1 MSNSV
6 NKLINDAK
14 SYFNKGDY
22 KNALITCDAILK
34 IDTNHIDAL
43 NMTAIILMQSKKFEV
58 AIIILNKLISLS
70 KKNSIYYYNRAL
82 AYRGLNNLEKSQENY
97 ELSIKQDP
105 NSIPSI
111 INLGNLFQEQERH
124 EEAIIQYKKAIM
136 INPNDEKIYNNLG
149 LSYFKMHLYENSL
162 EEYKKAIIINPRYE
176 EAIFGLGNSYDMIG
190 NPGEAMKELNRVIAI
205 NPNHARAF
213 FNLAQIQLSLGN
225 FMDGWKNY
233 GWRFKEEITRESVL
247 ADVNI
252 PLWDQSKKIL
262 NILVIAEQGIGDQ
275 ILFYSLLNEL
285 LDFNFNVTVII
296 EHKLLSLFQRS
307 MPKIQFIERGIKID
321 EAEFDAYI
329 PMCDLGKMFRKELSD
344 FEKVKD
350 HYLYANEQKINA
362 IKTKMSKNKLK
373 CGISWKSN
381 NAIMGKGKSFEL
393 EFLEPLLKNQNIQFI
408 NLQYGD
414 VNHDLSH
421 IKNKYQTDILDT
433 SDIDN
438 YEDMEGLAAL
448 IDSCDII
455 VTSSNSNAHLAGA
468 LGKETYLILPKA
480 SSLIW
485 YWEHKMDKISQW
497 YKSINIFNQA
507 MTNQWADPISKITKT
522 IEKKYL

>member
-14 SYFNKGDY
+14 SYFHKGDY

-34 IDTNHIDAL
+34 MDNNHIDAL
-43 NMTAIILMQSKKFEV
+43 NMTAIILIQSKKFEI
-58 AIIILNKLISLS
+58 AIIILDKLISLS

-162 EEYKKAIIINPRYE
+162 EEYRKAIIINPRYE

-307 MPKIQFIERGIKID
+307 MPKILFIERGIKID

-468 LGKETYLILPKA
+468 LGKETYLILPKV

-485 YWEHKMDKISQW
+485 YWEHKMNKISQW
-497 YKSINIFNQA
+497 YKSINIFNQT
-507 MTNQWADPISKITKT
+507 MTNQWEDPISKITKI
-522 IEKKYL
+522 IEKKYP

>member
-82 AYRGLNNLEKSQENY
+82 AYRGLNNLEQSQENY

-149 LSYFKMHLYENSL
+149 LSYFGMNLYENAL
-162 EEYKKAIIINPRYE
+162 EEYKKAINLNPKYE
-176 EAIFGLGNSYDMIG
+176 EAIFGLGNSYDKIG
-190 NPGEAMKELNRVIAI
+190 KPDEAIKELSKVITM

-213 FNLAQIQLSLGN
+213 INLAFIQLALGN

-233 GWRFKEEITRESVL
+233 GWRFKEEINRESVL
-247 ADVNI
+247 ANLNI
-252 PLWDQSKKIL
+252 PLWDQSKKIQ
-262 NILVIAEQGIGDQ
+262 NILVIAEQGVGDQ

-285 LDFNFNVTVII
+285 LDFNLSVTVMI
-296 EHKLLSLFQRS
+296 EYKLLSLFQRS

-344 FEKVKD
+344 FEKVRS
-350 HYLYANEQKINA
+350 HYLTADYKKIKK
-362 IKTKMSKNKLK
+362 IKFKMSKNKLK

-480 SSLIW
+480 NSLIW

>member
-14 SYFNKGDY
+14 SYFHKGDY
-22 KNALITCDAILK
+22 KNALITCDTILK
-34 IDTNHIDAL
+34 MDTNHIDAL
-43 NMTAIILMQSKKFEV
+43 NMTAIILIQSKKFEV
-58 AIIILNKLISLS
+58 AIIILDKLISLS

-97 ELSIKQDP
+97 QLSIKQDP

-149 LSYFKMHLYENSL
+149 LSYFGMNLYENAL
-162 EEYKKAIIINPRYE
+162 EEYRKAINLNPKYE

-213 FNLAQIQLSLGN
+213 FNLAMIQLALGN

-233 GWRFKEEITRESVL
+233 GWRFKEEINRESVL
-247 ADVNI
+247 ANLNI
-252 PLWDQSKKIL
+252 PLWDQSKKIQ
-262 NILVIAEQGIGDQ
+262 NILVIAEQGVGDQ

-285 LDFNFNVTVII
+285 LDFNLSVTVMI
-296 EHKLLSLFQRS
+296 EYKLLSLFQRS

-362 IKTKMSKNKLK
+362 IKIKMSKNKLK

-438 YEDMEGLAAL
+438 YEDIEGLAAL

-497 YKSINIFNQA
+497 YKSINIFNQTI
-507 MTNQWADPISKITKT
+507 TNQWEDPISKITKI

>member
-82 AYRGLNNLEKSQENY
+82 AYRGLNNLEQSQENY

-111 INLGNLFQEQERH
+111 INLGNLFQEQGMH

-149 LSYFKMHLYENSL
+149 LSYFGMNLYENAL
-162 EEYKKAIIINPRYE
+162 EEYKKAINLNPKYE
-176 EAIFGLGNSYDMIG
+176 EAIFGLGNSYDKIG
-190 NPGEAMKELNRVIAI
+190 KPDEAIKELSKVITM

-213 FNLAQIQLSLGN
+213 INLAFIQLALGN

-233 GWRFKEEITRESVL
+233 GWRFKEEINRESVL
-247 ADVNI
+247 ANLNI
-252 PLWDQSKKIL
+252 PLWDQSKKIQ
-262 NILVIAEQGIGDQ
+262 NILVIAEQGVGDQ

-285 LDFNFNVTVII
+285 LDFNLSVTVMI
-296 EHKLLSLFQRS
+296 EYKLLSLFQRS

-344 FEKVKD
+344 FEKVRS
-350 HYLYANEQKINA
+350 HYLTADYKKIKK
-362 IKTKMSKNKLK
+362 IKFKMSKNKLK

-507 MTNQWADPISKITKT
+507 MTNQWEDPISKITKT

>member
-82 AYRGLNNLEKSQENY
+82 AYRGLNNLEQSQENY

-111 INLGNLFQEQERH
+111 INLGNLFQEQGRH

-149 LSYFKMHLYENSL
+149 LSFFKMHLYENSL
-162 EEYKKAIIINPRYE
+162 EEYKKAITINPRYE

-213 FNLAQIQLSLGN
+213 VNLAQIQLALGN

-233 GWRFKEEITRESVL
+233 GWRFKEEINRESVL
-247 ADVNI
+247 ANLNI
-252 PLWDQSKKIL
+252 PLWDQSKKIQ
-262 NILVIAEQGIGDQ
+262 NILVIAEQGVGDQ

-362 IKTKMSKNKLK
+362 IKIKMSKNKLK

-480 SSLIW
+480 NSLIW

>member
-14 SYFNKGDY
+14 SYFHKGDY

-34 IDTNHIDAL
+34 MDNNHTDAL
-43 NMTAIILMQSKKFEV
+43 NMTAIILIQSKKFEI
-58 AIIILNKLISLS
+58 AIIILDKLISLS

-82 AYRGLNNLEKSQENY
+82 AYRGLNNLEQSQENY
-97 ELSIKQDP
+97 QLSIKQDP
-105 NSIPSI
+105 NYIPSI

-162 EEYKKAIIINPRYE
+162 EEYRKAIIINPRYE

-213 FNLAQIQLSLGN
+213 VNLAQIQLALGN

-233 GWRFKEEITRESVL
+233 GWRFKEEINRESVL
-247 ADVNI
+247 ANLNI
-252 PLWDQSKKIL
+252 PLWDQSKKIQ
-262 NILVIAEQGIGDQ
+262 NILVIAEQGVGDQ

-480 SSLIW
+480 NSLIW

-497 YKSINIFNQA
+497 YKSIKIFNQT
-507 MTNQWADPISKITKT
+507 MTNQWEDPISKITK
-522 IEKKYL
+522 IIKKKYL

>member
-14 SYFNKGDY
+14 SYFHKGDY

-34 IDTNHIDAL
+34 MDTNHIDAL
-43 NMTAIILMQSKKFEV
+43 NMTAIILIQSKKFEV
-58 AIIILNKLISLS
+58 AIIILDKLISLS

-162 EEYKKAIIINPRYE
+162 EEYRKAIIINPRYE

-213 FNLAQIQLSLGN
+213 FNLAQIQLALGN

-307 MPKIQFIERGIKID
+307 MPKILFIERGIKID

-362 IKTKMSKNKLK
+362 IKTKMSKNKLSLVK
-373 CGISWKSN
+373 VIFS
-381 NAIMGKGKSFEL
+381 ILKGKSFEL

-497 YKSINIFNQA
+497 YKSINIFNQT
-507 MTNQWADPISKITKT
+507 MTNQWEDPISKITKI

>member
-14 SYFNKGDY
+14 SYFDKGDY

-34 IDTNHIDAL
+34 MDNNHIEAL
-43 NMTAIILMQSKKFEV
+43 NMTAIILIQSKKFKV
-58 AIIILNKLISLS
+58 AIIILDKLISLS
-70 KKNSIYYYNRAL
+70 KKKSIHYYNRAL
-82 AYRGLNNLEKSQENY
+82 AYRGLNNVEQSQENY
-97 ELSIKQDP
+97 QLSIKQDP
-105 NSIPSI
+105 TSIPSI
-111 INLGNLFQEQERH
+111 INLGNLFQEQEKH

-162 EEYKKAIIINPRYE
+162 EEYKKAIIINPKYE

-190 NPGEAMKELNRVIAI
+190 NLGEAMKEFNRVIAI
-205 NPNHARAF
+205 NSNHARAF
-213 FNLAQIQLSLGN
+213 LNLALIQLALGDFKN
-225 FMDGWKNY
+225 GWKNY
-233 GWRFKEEITRESVL
+233 GWRFKEEITRESAL
-247 ADVNI
+247 TDLNI

-262 NILVIAEQGIGDQ
+262 NILIIAEQGVGDQ

-285 LDFNFNVTVII
+285 LDYNFNVTVII

-307 MPKIQFIERGIKID
+307 MPKITFIERGIKID

-350 HYLYANEQKINA
+350 HYLNANEQKISA
-362 IKTKMSKNKLK
+362 IKIKMSKNKLK

-393 EFLEPLLKNQNIQFI
+393 KFLEPLLKNQNIQFI

-414 VNHDLSH
+414 VNQDLSY
-421 IKNKYQTDILDT
+421 IKNRYQTDILDT

-480 SSLIW
+480 SSLMW

-497 YKSINIFNQA
+497 YKSINIFNQT
-507 MTNQWADPISKITKT
+507 MTNQWEDPISKITKI

>member
-14 SYFNKGDY
+14 SYFHKGDY

-34 IDTNHIDAL
+34 MDNNHTDAL
-43 NMTAIILMQSKKFEV
+43 NMTAIILIQSKKFEI
-58 AIIILNKLISLS
+58 AIIILDKLISLS

-82 AYRGLNNLEKSQENY
+82 AYRGLNNLEQSQENY

-149 LSYFKMHLYENSL
+149 LSYFGMNLYENAL
-162 EEYKKAIIINPRYE
+162 EEYKKAINLNPKYE
-176 EAIFGLGNSYDMIG
+176 EAIFGLGNSYDKIG
-190 NPGEAMKELNRVIAI
+190 KPDEAIKELSKVITM

-213 FNLAQIQLSLGN
+213 INLAYIQLALGN

-233 GWRFKEEITRESVL
+233 GWRFKEEINRESVL
-247 ADVNI
+247 ANLNI
-252 PLWDQSKKIL
+252 PLWDQSKKIQ
-262 NILVIAEQGIGDQ
+262 NILVIAEQGVGDQ

-507 MTNQWADPISKITKT
+507 MTNQWEDPISKITKT

>member
-82 AYRGLNNLEKSQENY
+82 AYRGLNNLEQSQENY
-97 ELSIKQDP
+97 QLSIKQDP

-136 INPNDEKIYNNLG
+136 INHNDEKIYNNLG

-162 EEYKKAIIINPRYE
+162 EEYRKAIIINPRYE

-233 GWRFKEEITRESVL
+233 GWRFKEEINRESVL
-247 ADVNI
+247 ANLNI
-252 PLWDQSKKIL
+252 PLWDQSKKIQ
-262 NILVIAEQGIGDQ
+262 NILVIAEQGVGDQ

-307 MPKIQFIERGIKID
+307 MPKILFIERGIKID

-362 IKTKMSKNKLK
+362 IKIKMSKNKLK

-480 SSLIW
+480 NSLIW

>member
-82 AYRGLNNLEKSQENY
+82 AYRGLNNLEQSQENY

-111 INLGNLFQEQERH
+111 INLGNLFQEQGMH

-149 LSYFKMHLYENSL
+149 LSYFGMNLYENAL
-162 EEYKKAIIINPRYE
+162 EEYKKAINLNPKYE
-176 EAIFGLGNSYDMIG
+176 EAIFGLGNSYDKIG
-190 NPGEAMKELNRVIAI
+190 KPDEAIKELSKVITM

-213 FNLAQIQLSLGN
+213 INLAFIQLALGN

-233 GWRFKEEITRESVL
+233 GWRFKEEINRESVL
-247 ADVNI
+247 ANLNI
-252 PLWDQSKKIL
+252 PLWDQSKKIQ
-262 NILVIAEQGIGDQ
+262 NILVIAEQGVGDQ

-285 LDFNFNVTVII
+285 LDFNLSVTVMI
-296 EHKLLSLFQRS
+296 EYKLLSLFQRS

-344 FEKVKD
+344 FEKVRS
-350 HYLYANEQKINA
+350 HYLTADYKKIKK
-362 IKTKMSKNKLK
+362 IKFKMSKNKLK

-497 YKSINIFNQA
+497 YNSINIFNQA
-507 MTNQWADPISKITKT
+507 MTNQWEDPISKITKT

>member
-82 AYRGLNNLEKSQENY
+82 AYRGLNNLEQSQENY

-111 INLGNLFQEQERH
+111 INLGNLFQEQGRH

-149 LSYFKMHLYENSL
+149 LSFFKMHLYENSL
-162 EEYKKAIIINPRYE
+162 EEYKKAITINPRYE

-213 FNLAQIQLSLGN
+213 VNLAQIQLALGN

-233 GWRFKEEITRESVL
+233 GWRFKEEINRESVL
-247 ADVNI
+247 ANLNI
-252 PLWDQSKKIL
+252 PLWDQSKKIQ
-262 NILVIAEQGIGDQ
+262 NILVIAEQGVGDQ

-480 SSLIW
+480 NSLIW

>member
-1 MSNSV
+1 
-6 NKLINDAK
+6 
-14 SYFNKGDY
+14 
-22 KNALITCDAILK
+22 
-34 IDTNHIDAL
+34 
-43 NMTAIILMQSKKFEV
+43 
-58 AIIILNKLISLS
+58 
-70 KKNSIYYYNRAL
+70 
-82 AYRGLNNLEKSQENY
+82 LNNLEKSQENY
-97 ELSIKQDP
+97 QLSIKQDP
-105 NSIPSI
+105 DSIPAI
-111 INLGNLFQEQERH
+111 INLGILFQEQERY
-124 EEAIIQYKKAIM
+124 EEAVIQFKKAMM

-162 EEYKKAIIINPRYE
+162 EEYKKAINLNPRYE
-176 EAIFGLGNSYDMIG
+176 EAIFSLGNSYDMIG
-190 NPGEAMKELNRVIAI
+190 NHGQAIKEFEKVIAI

-213 FNLAQIQLSLGN
+213 FNLAQIQLALGD

-233 GWRFKEEITRESVL
+233 GWRFNEEINKESVL
-247 ADVNI
+247 ADLNI
-252 PLWDQSKKIL
+252 PLWDQSRKIQ

-296 EHKLLSLFQRS
+296 EYKLLSLFQRS
-307 MPKIQFIERGIKID
+307 MPKITFIERGIKID

-329 PMCDLGKMFRKELSD
+329 PMCDLGQMFRKELSD

-350 HYLYANEQKINA
+350 HYLNANEQKINA

-381 NAIMGKGKSFEL
+381 NAIIGNGKSFEL
-393 EFLEPLLKNQNIQFI
+393 KFLEPLLKNQNIQFI

-414 VNHDLSH
+414 VNKELLY

-448 IDSCDII
+448 INSCDII
-455 VTSSNSNAHLAGA
+455 VTSSNSSAHLAGA

-485 YWEHKMDKISQW
+485 YWEHKIDKISQW
-497 YKSINIFNQA
+497 YKSINIFNQTI
-507 MTNQWADPISKITKT
+507 TNQWEDPISKITKI